1 MVKELPLK
9 RGKNKMVK
17 RKVKKIYN
25 DIPKVDW
32 VRSPLA
38 LAGGLV
44 GLAIGVQALK
54 LIHK

>member
-1 MVKELPLK
+1 
-9 RGKNKMVK
+9 MVK

-25 DIPKVDW
+25 DVPKVDW
-32 VRSPLA
+32 VRAPLA

>member
-1 MVKELPLK
+1 MKKKIVVKK
-9 RGKNKMVK
+9 KNKMVK

>member
-1 MVKELPLK
+1 VKK
-9 RGKNKMVK
+9 KIVVKKKNKMAK
-17 RKVKKIYN
+17 RKVKKIYK

-32 VRSPLA
+32 VRAPIA
-38 LAGGLV
+38 IAGGLV